1 MRAAG
6 AGEEHAELA
15 SLTRG
20 EGLTESLGGLG
31 IVLGQKVAGAVVGL
45 ALLLAGLGRAVVL
58 ACGRVGRT
66 ADLDR
71 DCYRSRGDFGVSG
84 AQDELVDDL
93 IAFDRD
99 PMRTDLATITVEEL
113 AGGLGAGDIARAIV
127 VGEVDASVEDLLLH
141 LAAEEMHFGNH
152 SDGIAMRTPAT
163 DGAEEVDA
171 IGDGADRD
179 FDLLGKALGVRLLEG
194 ASFKNDDV
202 QAILRGLGVDDLI
215 RDAVGFDFAEL
226 GEGQG
231 ITLGFLV
238 GVEAGVRR
246 GGEGRAKI
254 EQTEAADG
262 LAFGRDGDAAK
273 VSDHIAQAFGSK
285 GLEAFGHER
294 VRATL
299 ATDDICHLELGGLA
313 GRQLELHEGRV
324 LAADEGGILR
334 TVLHLDVPGAMLVVD
349 HAVRVHDVH
358 EHLGR
363 RVRADAL

>member
-20 EGLTESLGGLG
+20 EGLTESLSGLG

-163 DGAEEVDA
+163 NGAEEVDA

-231 ITLGFLV
+231 ITPGFLV
-238 GVEAGVRR
+238 GVEAGVR
-246 GGEGRAKI
+246 
-254 EQTEAADG
+254 
-262 LAFGRDGDAAK
+262 
-273 VSDHIAQAFGSK
+273 
-285 GLEAFGHER
+285 
-294 VRATL
+294 
-299 ATDDICHLELGGLA
+299 
-313 GRQLELHEGRV
+313 
-324 LAADEGGILR
+324 
-334 TVLHLDVPGAMLVVD
+334 
-349 HAVRVHDVH
+349 
-358 EHLGR
+358 
-363 RVRADAL
+363 